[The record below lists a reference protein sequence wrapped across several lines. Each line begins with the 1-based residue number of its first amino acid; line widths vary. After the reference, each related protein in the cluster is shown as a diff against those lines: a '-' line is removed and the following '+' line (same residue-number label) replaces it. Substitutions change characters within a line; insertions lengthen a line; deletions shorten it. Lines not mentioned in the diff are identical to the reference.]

1 MARERKFSADEL
13 YRTVKQ
19 LLLEHGY
26 DHFTI
31 SLLAERLDVSRGTIY
46 KYFENK
52 EELLTEFMVREM
64 DLFLL
69 ELKKAGSQQG
79 FIAQFDYI
87 LQLVF
92 ENTDIHQILSMV
104 SIIPDNLTKKA
115 FANKKRLE
123 QQHFEMYRL
132 LQDVIRLGKKEKKLK
147 EHLPDS
153 VILSIIFQV
162 IAIPNYFGVPK
173 PQWVSSIKEI
183 LMHGMF
189 EQDN

>member
-1 MARERKFSADEL
+1 MARERKFSTDEL
-13 YRTVKQ
+13 YRAVKQ

-26 DHFTI
+26 DNFTI
-31 SLLAERLDVSRGTIY
+31 SLLAEQLDVSRGTIY

-69 ELKKAGSQQG
+69 ELKKVEAKRG
-79 FIAQFDYI
+79 FVAQFDYI
-87 LQLVF
+87 LELVF
-92 ENTDIHQILSMV
+92 ENTDFHQILSMA
-104 SIIPDNLTKKA
+104 SLIPAHLTKKA
-115 FANKKRLE
+115 LSNKKRLE

-132 LQDVIRLGKKEKKLK
+132 LADVIRLGKEEKKLK

-153 VILSIIFQV
+153 VILGFIFQV

-173 PQWVSSIKEI
+173 PQWVASIKEI